1 MTVSGSNGNI
11 LIAKPNN
18 SLSPTGFVW
27 LFVGV
32 FTITSTITV
41 GFVLAG
47 AWLVLPFAGLEILA
61 LACVLVNAYLH
72 YGDFESIKLVND
84 DVVVEQH
91 CYKSSKKYTFQ
102 RYWVRVTLRKTL
114 DGTIAIFIGS
124 HGKEIEFGSR
134 YINKEERE
142 SIAKQLKQDLKI
154 V

>member
-47 AWLVLPFAGLEILA
+47 AWLVLPFAGLEILV
-61 LACVLVNAYLH
+61 LAYVLMNAYLH
-72 YGDFESIKLVND
+72 YGDYESISLIND
-84 DVVVEQH
+84 DVVVEQYS
-91 CYKSSKKYTFQ
+91 YKSFKKYTFQ
-102 RYWVRVTLRKTL
+102 RYWVRVTLRETL
-114 DGTIAIFIGS
+114 DGTVAIFIGS

>member
-18 SLSPTGFVW
+18 SLPPTGFVW
-27 LFVGV
+27 LFAGV
-32 FTITSTITV
+32 FAITAITSV

-47 AWLVLPFAGLEILA
+47 AWLVLPFAGLEITVLA
-61 LACVLVNAYLH
+61 VVLMNAYLH
-72 YGDFESIKLVND
+72 QGDFESIKIVND
-84 DVVVEQH
+84 DVVIEKH
-91 CYKSSKKYTFQ
+91 SYKSFEKFTFQ
-102 RYWVRVTLRKTL
+102 RYWVKVTLHETL
-114 DGTIAIFIGS
+114 DGTTAIFIGS

-142 SIAKQLKQDLKI
+142 VIAKQLKQDLKI

>member
-18 SLSPTGFVW
+18 SLSPIGFIW

-32 FTITSTITV
+32 LTITVIITV

-47 AWLVLPFAGLEILA
+47 AWLVLPFAGLE
-61 LACVLVNAYLH
+61 VLVLAYVLINAYLH
-72 YGDFESIKLVND
+72 YGDFESITLVNN
-84 DVVVEQH
+84 DVVIEKYS
-91 CYKSSKKYTFQ
+91 YKSSKKYTFQ
-102 RYWVRVTLRKTL
+102 RYWVRVTLRETL
-114 DGTIAIFIGS
+114 DGTVAIFIGS

-142 SIAKQLKQDLKI
+142 VIAKQLKQDLKI

>member
-32 FTITSTITV
+32 LTISTIITV

-47 AWLVLPFAGLEILA
+47 AWLVLPFAGLEILM
-61 LACVLVNAYLH
+61 LAYVLINAYLH
-72 YGDFESIKLVND
+72 YGDFESITLVND
-84 DVVVEQH
+84 DVVIEQYS
-91 CYKSSKKYTFQ
+91 YKSSKKYTFQ
-102 RYWVRVTLRKTL
+102 RYWVRVTLRNTL
-114 DGTIAIFIGS
+114 DGTVAIFIGS
-124 HGKEIEFGSR
+124 HGKEVEFGSR

>member
-18 SLSPTGFVW
+18 SLSPTGLIW
-27 LFVGV
+27 LFAVI
-32 FTITSTITV
+32 FSITMIITT

-47 AWLVLPFAGLEILA
+47 AWLVLPFAGLEILT
-61 LACVLVNAYLH
+61 LAYVLMNAYLH
-72 YGDFESIKLVND
+72 YGDFESITLIGD
-84 DVVVEQH
+84 DVVIEKYS
-91 CYKSSKKYTFQ
+91 YKSSKKYTFQ
-102 RYWVRVTLRKTL
+102 RYWVRVTLRNAL
-114 DGTIAIFIGS
+114 DGTVAIFIGS

>member
-32 FTITSTITV
+32 LTITSIITV
-41 GFVLAG
+41 GFVSAG
-47 AWLVLPFAGLEILA
+47 AWLVLPFAGLEILV
-61 LACVLVNAYLH
+61 LAYVLMNAYLH
-72 YGDFESIKLVND
+72 YGDFESITLVND
-84 DVVVEQH
+84 DVVIEKYS
-91 CYKSSKKYTFQ
+91 YKSSKKDTFQ
-102 RYWVRVTLRKTL
+102 RYWVRVTLRNTL
-114 DGTIAIFIGS
+114 DGTVAIFIGS

>member
-32 FTITSTITV
+32 LTITSIITV
-41 GFVLAG
+41 GFVSAG
-47 AWLVLPFAGLEILA
+47 AWLVLPFAGLEILV
-61 LACVLVNAYLH
+61 LAYVLMNAYLH
-72 YGDFESIKLVND
+72 YGDFESITLVND
-84 DVVVEQH
+84 DVVIEK
-91 CYKSSKKYTFQ
+91 CSYKSSKKYTFQ
-102 RYWVRVTLRKTL
+102 RYWVRVTLRNTL
-114 DGTIAIFIGS
+114 DGTVAIFIGS

>member
-47 AWLVLPFAGLEILA
+47 AWLVLPFAGLEILV
-61 LACVLVNAYLH
+61 LAYVLFNAYLH
-72 YGDFESIKLVND
+72 YGDYESITLIND
-84 DVVVEQH
+84 DVVVEQYS
-91 CYKSSKKYTFQ
+91 YKSSKKYTFQ

-114 DGTIAIFIGS
+114 DGTVAIFIGS